1 MLIPFL
7 KKLLLDFPGG
17 RVDNNPLTSNPL
29 TSAGYTGS
37 IPSLGRSHML
47 QSNLGW
53 VQQLLNPFAATT
65 EALTSRACAPQ

>member
-17 RVDNNPLTSNPL
+17 RVDKNPLTN
-29 TSAGYTGS
+29 AGYTGS

-47 QSNLGW
+47 QSNLGL
-53 VQQLLNPFAATT
+53 VLQLLNPFAATT
-65 EALTSRACAPQ
+65 EARTSRACAPQ